1 MSQLMGADTRRID
14 LISDGLQRYSQ
25 DVLNLRDLAQRAVIE
40 MRDAWVGG
48 DFACIAQ
55 SWEQEAGPLL
65 ADAAASLSAMVA
77 VLRAQAAEQRRV
89 SGDAGGAG
97 AQGVTGR
104 TQVDAVGPSGVVGPS
119 DAVGPS
125 GVIGPQGN
133 PGSGG
138 SLASVGVDLA
148 GIDDVHTEA
157 SFASMAGGNDNL
169 QYELAAGAVR
179 ASAGASVVADTH
191 GNVIASAGASAA
203 AYLGYAAGSAQAG
216 NDTAH
221 AGARATA
228 YVGAETVAG
237 ASGSIGSG
245 GAKGDLG
252 AEAFAGG
259 SAAVEVDATLAG
271 ATAVAGAEISYG
283 IGARANLGA
292 ELSTTKVGVALDVG
306 AALGVGFGVTFDVSV
321 NPQEVM
327 EAIASIEHALAPEP
341 D

>member
-1 MSQLMGADTRRID
+1 MRQLMGADTRRID

-25 DVLNLRDLAQRAVIE
+25 DVLNLRGMAARAVIE
-40 MRDAWVGG
+40 MRDAWVGA
-48 DFACIAQ
+48 DFAHIAQ

-89 SGDAGGAG
+89 SGDAGSAG

-104 TQVDAVGPSGVVGPS
+104 TQVDAVGPSGVIGPS
-119 DAVGPS
+119 DA
-125 GVIGPQGN
+125 IGPQGN

-203 AYLGYAAGSAQAG
+203 AYLGYAAGSAHAG

-221 AGARATA
+221 TGARATA

-237 ASGSIGSG
+237 AAGSIGPG
-245 GAKGDLG
+245 GAKGHLG

-259 SAAVEVDATLAG
+259 SSAVEVDATLAG

-327 EAIASIEHALAPEP
+327 EAFATLEHALTPEP

>member
-1 MSQLMGADTRRID
+1 MSQLMGADTRRVD
-14 LISDGLQRYSQ
+14 VISEGLDRYSQ
-25 DVLNLRDLAQRAVIE
+25 DVLNLRDMAARAVIE
-40 MRDAWVGG
+40 MRDAWGG
-48 DFACIAQ
+48 ADFAHIAR

-77 VLRAQAAEQRRV
+77 VLRVQATEQRRV

-97 AQGVTGR
+97 AQAVTGR
-104 TQVDAVGPSGVVGPS
+104 THVDAGGPS
-119 DAVGPS
+119 D
-125 GVIGPQGN
+125 VIGFADAIELQRN
-133 PGSGG
+133 PGPGG

-157 SFASMAGGNDNL
+157 SLASKAGGNDNL

-179 ASAGASVVADTH
+179 ASAGSSVDADTQ

-203 AYLGYAAGSAQAG
+203 AYLGYATGSAHAG
-216 NDTAH
+216 NDIAQ

-228 YVGAETVAG
+228 YVGAEAVAG
-237 ASGSIGSG
+237 TSGSIGPR
-245 GAKGDLG
+245 GAEGHLG

-259 SAAVEVDATLAG
+259 SAEVEVDATLAG

-327 EAIASIEHALAPEP
+327 EAVATLEHALAIEP

>member
-25 DVLNLRDLAQRAVIE
+25 DVLNLRGMAARAVIE
-40 MRDAWVGG
+40 IRDAWVGG
-48 DFACIAQ
+48 DFAHIAQ

-77 VLRAQAAEQRRV
+77 VLRIQAAEQRRV
-89 SGDAGGAG
+89 SGDAGSAG
-97 AQGVTGR
+97 AQAVTGR
-104 TQVDAVGPSGVVGPS
+104 THVDAV
-119 DAVGPS
+119 
-125 GVIGPQGN
+125 GPQGN

-148 GIDDVHTEA
+148 GIDDVHAGA
-157 SFASMAGGNDNL
+157 SLVSMAGGNDNL
-169 QYELAAGAVR
+169 QYALAAGAVR
-179 ASAGASVVADTH
+179 ASAGASVLDDTH
-191 GNVIASAGASAA
+191 GNLIASAGASAA
-203 AYLGYAAGSAQAG
+203 AYIGYAAGSAQAG
-216 NDTAH
+216 NDVAH
-221 AGARATA
+221 VGARATA
-228 YVGAETVAG
+228 YVGAEAGAG

-245 GAKGDLG
+245 GAKGQLG

-259 SAAVEVDATLAG
+259 AVAGDVDATIAG

-292 ELSTTKVGVALDVG
+292 QLSTTKIGVALDVG

-327 EAIASIEHALAPEP
+327 EAVATLEHALAP
-341 D
+341 

>member
-1 MSQLMGADTRRID
+1 MSQLLGADTRRID

-25 DVLNLRDLAQRAVIE
+25 DILNLRGMAARAVIE
-40 MRDAWVGG
+40 MRDVWGGG
-48 DFACIAQ
+48 DFADIAQ
-55 SWEQEAGPLL
+55 SWEREAGPLL

-77 VLRAQAAEQRRV
+77 VLRVQSAEQRRA
-89 SGDAGGAG
+89 SGDAGSVGPRA
-97 AQGVTGR
+97 VTGR
-104 TQVDAVGPSGVVGPS
+104 TQVAAVGPSA
-119 DAVGPS
+119 AVGLS
-125 GVIGPQGN
+125 DTVELQGN
-133 PGSGG
+133 PELGG

-148 GIDDVHTEA
+148 GIDDVHAEA
-157 SFASMAGGNDNL
+157 SLASKAGGSDNL

-179 ASAGASVVADTH
+179 ASAGASVVADTQ

-203 AYLGYAAGSAQAG
+203 AYLGYATGSAQAG
-216 NDTAH
+216 NDTVH

-228 YVGAETVAG
+228 YVGAEALAG
-237 ASGSIGSG
+237 ASGSIGRG
-245 GAKGDLG
+245 GAAGHLG

-327 EAIASIEHALAPEP
+327 EAVAALEHALANEP

>member
-25 DVLNLRDLAQRAVIE
+25 DVLNLRGMAARAVIE
-40 MRDAWVGG
+40 MHDAWVGG
-48 DFACIAQ
+48 DFEHIAQ
-55 SWEQEAGPLL
+55 RWEQEAGPLL

-77 VLRAQAAEQRRV
+77 VLRVQAAEQRRV
-89 SGDAGGAG
+89 SGDAGSAG
-97 AQGVTGR
+97 AQAVTGR
-104 TQVDAVGPSGVVGPS
+104 THVDAV
-119 DAVGPS
+119 
-125 GVIGPQGN
+125 GPQGN
-133 PGSGG
+133 PGPGG

-148 GIDDVHTEA
+148 GIDDVHAEA
-157 SFASMAGGNDNL
+157 SLASMAGGNDAL
-169 QYELAAGAVR
+169 HYELAAGAVR
-179 ASAGASVVADTH
+179 AGAGASVVADTH

-203 AYLGYAAGSAQAG
+203 AYLGYATGSAHAG

-228 YVGAETVAG
+228 YVGAEAVAG

-245 GAKGDLG
+245 GANGHLG

-259 SAAVEVDATLAG
+259 MAAADIDATIAG

-283 IGARANLGA
+283 IGARANLDA

-306 AALGVGFGVTFDVSV
+306 AALGVGLGVTFDVSV

-327 EAIASIEHALAPEP
+327 EALATLEHALANEP

>member
-1 MSQLMGADTRRID
+1 MSQLLGADTGRID

-25 DVLNLRDLAQRAVIE
+25 DVLNLRDMAARAMFE

-48 DFACIAQ
+48 DFAHIAQ

-65 ADAAASLSAMVA
+65 ADAAASLSAMVSI
-77 VLRAQAAEQRRV
+77 LRVQAAEQRRV
-89 SGDAGGAG
+89 SGDAGSAG
-97 AQGVTGR
+97 AQAFNGR
-104 TQVDAVGPSGVVGPS
+104 TSVDAVGPL
-119 DAVGPS
+119 DAVEPLDA
-125 GVIGPQGN
+125 IEPQGN
-133 PGSGG
+133 PGYGG
-138 SLASVGVDLA
+138 SVASVGVDLA
-148 GIDDVHTEA
+148 GIDDVHAEA
-157 SFASMAGGNDNL
+157 SLASMAGGNDNL
-169 QYELAAGAVR
+169 QYALAAGAVR

-191 GNVIASAGASAA
+191 GNLIASAGASAA
-203 AYLGYAAGSAQAG
+203 AYIGYAAGSAQAG
-216 NDTAH
+216 NGVAH
-221 AGARATA
+221 VGARATA
-228 YVGAETVAG
+228 YVGAEALAG
-237 ASGSIGSG
+237 ASGSIGSD
-245 GAKGDLG
+245 GAKGHLG

-259 SAAVEVDATLAG
+259 SAAVEADATLAG

-327 EAIASIEHALAPEP
+327 EAVAALEHALANEP

>member
-25 DVLNLRDLAQRAVIE
+25 DILNLRGMAQRAVIE

-48 DFACIAQ
+48 DFAHIAQ

-65 ADAAASLSAMVA
+65 ADAASSLSAMVA
-77 VLRAQAAEQRRV
+77 VLRVQAAEQRRV
-89 SGDAGGAG
+89 SGDAGSAG
-97 AQGVTGR
+97 SQGVTNR
-104 TQVDAVGPSGVVGPS
+104 THLDAV
-119 DAVGPS
+119 
-125 GVIGPQGN
+125 GPQGN
-133 PGSGG
+133 PRSGG

-157 SFASMAGGNDNL
+157 SLASTAGGSDNL

-179 ASAGASVVADTH
+179 ASAGASVVADAH
-191 GNVIASAGASAA
+191 GNVIASAGALAA
-203 AYLGYAAGSAQAG
+203 AYLGYATGSAHAG
-216 NDTAH
+216 NDTAQ

-228 YVGAETVAG
+228 YVGAEAVAG

-245 GAKGDLG
+245 GAKGHLG

-259 SAAVEVDATLAG
+259 SAAVDVDATLAG

-327 EAIASIEHALAPEP
+327 EAVATLEHALAIEP

>member
-25 DVLNLRDLAQRAVIE
+25 DVLNVRSMAQRAVME
-40 MRDAWVGG
+40 MSDAWVGG
-48 DFACIAQ
+48 DFAHIAQ
-55 SWEQEAGPLL
+55 SWEQEAGPRL
-65 ADAAASLSAMVA
+65 ADAASLLSAMVA
-77 VLRAQAAEQRRV
+77 VLRVQAAEQRRV
-89 SGDAGGAG
+89 SGDGGSAGTQA
-97 AQGVTGR
+97 VSGR
-104 TQVDAVGPSGVVGPS
+104 THVDAVGPV
-119 DAVGPS
+119 DA
-125 GVIGPQGN
+125 IAPQGN
-133 PGSGG
+133 PGHEG

-157 SFASMAGGNDNL
+157 SLASTAGGNDNL

-179 ASAGASVVADTH
+179 ASAGTSVVADTH
-191 GNVIASAGASAA
+191 GNVVASAGASAA
-203 AYLGYAAGSAQAG
+203 AYLGFATGSAHAG
-216 NDTAH
+216 TDTVH
-221 AGARATA
+221 TGARATA
-228 YVGAETVAG
+228 YVGAEAVAG
-237 ASGSIGSG
+237 ASGSIGSN
-245 GAKGDLG
+245 GAKGHLG

-259 SAAVEVDATLAG
+259 SAAGEVDATLAG

-327 EAIASIEHALAPEP
+327 EAVAALEHALANEP

>member
-1 MSQLMGADTRRID
+1 MSQLIGADTRRID
-14 LISDGLQRYSQ
+14 LISDGLDRYSQ
-25 DVLNLRDLAQRAVIE
+25 DVLNLRGMAARAVIE

-48 DFACIAQ
+48 DFAHIAQ

-77 VLRAQAAEQRRV
+77 VLRVQAAEQRRV
-89 SGDAGGAG
+89 SGYAGSAR
-97 AQGVTGR
+97 AQAVTGR
-104 TQVDAVGPSGVVGPS
+104 AHVDA
-119 DAVGPS
+119 
-125 GVIGPQGN
+125 IGPQGS

-157 SFASMAGGNDNL
+157 SLASMAGGNDNL

-179 ASAGASVVADTH
+179 ASAGASVVADAH
-191 GNVIASAGASAA
+191 GNVIASAGALAA
-203 AYLGYAAGSAQAG
+203 AYLGYATGSAHAG
-216 NDTAH
+216 NDTAQ

-228 YVGAETVAG
+228 YVGAEAVAG

-245 GAKGDLG
+245 GAKGHLG

-259 SAAVEVDATLAG
+259 SAAVDVDATLAG

-327 EAIASIEHALAPEP
+327 EAVATLEHALAIEP

>member
-14 LISDGLQRYSQ
+14 LISDGLDRYSQ
-25 DVLNLRDLAQRAVIE
+25 DVLNLRGMAARAVVE
-40 MRDAWVGG
+40 MRNAWVGG
-48 DFACIAQ
+48 DFAHIAQ

-77 VLRAQAAEQRRV
+77 VLRVQAAEQRRA
-89 SGDAGGAG
+89 SGDAGSAG
-97 AQGVTGR
+97 AQAVTGR
-104 TQVDAVGPSGVVGPS
+104 SHVDAVGPSDAAGPS
-119 DAVGPS
+119 DA
-125 GVIGPQGN
+125 IGLQGN
-133 PGSGG
+133 PGYGG

-157 SFASMAGGNDNL
+157 SLASTAGGNDNL

-179 ASAGASVVADTH
+179 ASAGASVVVDTH

-203 AYLGYAAGSAQAG
+203 AYLGYATGSAQAG

-228 YVGAETVAG
+228 YVGAEAVAG

-245 GAKGDLG
+245 GAKGHLG

-259 SAAVEVDATLAG
+259 SAGVDADATLVG

-327 EAIASIEHALAPEP
+327 EAAAALEHALANEP

>member
-1 MSQLMGADTRRID
+1 MSQMMGADTRRID

-25 DVLNLRDLAQRAVIE
+25 DVLNLRGMAARAVIE
-40 MRDAWVGG
+40 MRDVWVGG
-48 DFACIAQ
+48 DFAHIAQ
-55 SWEQEAGPLL
+55 SWEQEVGPLL

-77 VLRAQAAEQRRV
+77 ILRVQAAEQRRV
-89 SGDAGGAG
+89 SGDSGSPG
-97 AQGVTGR
+97 AQAFTSS
-104 TQVDAVGPSGVVGPS
+104 GPETRLGSDVAGPS
-119 DAVGPS
+119 D
-125 GVIGPQGN
+125 VIGPQGS

-157 SFASMAGGNDNL
+157 SLASTAGGNDNL

-179 ASAGASVVADTH
+179 AGAGASVVADAH

-203 AYLGYAAGSAQAG
+203 AYLGYATGSAHAG

-221 AGARATA
+221 AGTRATA
-228 YVGAETVAG
+228 YVGAEAVAG

-245 GAKGDLG
+245 GAKGHLG

-259 SAAVEVDATLAG
+259 SAAVDVDATIAG

-283 IGARANLGA
+283 IGARANLDA

-327 EAIASIEHALAPEP
+327 EAVATLEHALTNEP

>member
-14 LISDGLQRYSQ
+14 LISDGLQRYSH
-25 DVLNLRDLAQRAVIE
+25 DVLNLRGMAQRAVIE
-40 MRDAWVGG
+40 MRDVWVGG
-48 DFACIAQ
+48 DFAHIAQ

-65 ADAAASLSAMVA
+65 SDAAASLSAMVA
-77 VLRAQAAEQRRV
+77 VLRGQAAEQRRA
-89 SGDAGGAG
+89 SGDAGSPRAP
-97 AQGVTGR
+97 AVTGPSH
-104 TQVDAVGPSGVVGPS
+104 VDAVGPS
-119 DAVGPS
+119 DAVGP
-125 GVIGPQGN
+125 QGN
-133 PGSGG
+133 PGYGG

-148 GIDDVHTEA
+148 GIDDVHAEA
-157 SFASMAGGNDNL
+157 SLASTAGGNDNL

-203 AYLGYAAGSAQAG
+203 AYLGYAMGSAQAG

-228 YVGAETVAG
+228 YVGAEAVAG

-245 GAKGDLG
+245 GATGHLG

-259 SAAVEVDATLAG
+259 SAAVDVDATLAG

-283 IGARANLGA
+283 IGARANVDA

-306 AALGVGFGVTFDVSV
+306 AALGVGFGVTLDVSV

-327 EAIASIEHALAPEP
+327 EAVAALEHALANEP

>member
-25 DVLNLRDLAQRAVIE
+25 DVLNLRGMAQRAVVE

-48 DFACIAQ
+48 DFADIAQ

-77 VLRAQAAEQRRV
+77 VLRAQAAEQRRA
-89 SGDAGGAG
+89 SGDAGRAG
-97 AQGVTGR
+97 AQAVTGR
-104 TQVDAVGPSGVVGPS
+104 SPSDALGPS
-119 DAVGPS
+119 D
-125 GVIGPQGN
+125 VIGPQGN
-133 PGSGG
+133 PEYGG
-138 SLASVGVDLA
+138 GLASVGVDLA
-148 GIDDVHTEA
+148 GIDDVHAEA
-157 SFASMAGGNDNL
+157 SLASMAGGNDNL
-169 QYELAAGAVR
+169 QYALAAGAVR

-203 AYLGYAAGSAQAG
+203 AYLGYATGGARAG
-216 NDTAH
+216 NDTAY

-228 YVGAETVAG
+228 YVGAEAVAV

-245 GAKGDLG
+245 GAKGHLG

-259 SAAVEVDATLAG
+259 SAGVDADVTLVG

-327 EAIASIEHALAPEP
+327 EAVAALEHALANEP

>member
-14 LISDGLQRYSQ
+14 LISDGLDRYSQ
-25 DVLNLRDLAQRAVIE
+25 DVLNLRGMAARAVIE
-40 MRDAWVGG
+40 LRDAWVGG
-48 DFACIAQ
+48 DFAHIAQ

-77 VLRAQAAEQRRV
+77 VLRVQAAEQRRV
-89 SGDAGGAG
+89 SGDAGSAG
-97 AQGVTGR
+97 AQAVTGR
-104 TQVDAVGPSGVVGPS
+104 THLDAV
-119 DAVGPS
+119 
-125 GVIGPQGN
+125 GPQGN
-133 PGSGG
+133 PGYGG

-157 SFASMAGGNDNL
+157 SLASKAGGNDNL

-203 AYLGYAAGSAQAG
+203 AYLGYATGSAQAG

-228 YVGAETVAG
+228 YVGAEAVAG

-245 GAKGDLG
+245 GAKGHLG

-259 SAAVEVDATLAG
+259 SAAVDVDATLAG

-327 EAIASIEHALAPEP
+327 EAVATLEHSLAIER

>member
-25 DVLNLRDLAQRAVIE
+25 DVLNLRGMAARAVIE
-40 MRDAWVGG
+40 IRDAWVGG
-48 DFACIAQ
+48 DFAHIAQ

-77 VLRAQAAEQRRV
+77 VLRIQAAEQRRV
-89 SGDAGGAG
+89 SGDAGSAG
-97 AQGVTGR
+97 AQAVTGR
-104 TQVDAVGPSGVVGPS
+104 THLDAV
-119 DAVGPS
+119 
-125 GVIGPQGN
+125 GPQGN

-138 SLASVGVDLA
+138 SLASVGVNPA
-148 GIDDVHTEA
+148 GIDDVHAEA
-157 SFASMAGGNDNL
+157 SLVSMAGGNDNL
-169 QYELAAGAVR
+169 QYALAAGAVR
-179 ASAGASVVADTH
+179 ASAGASVLDDTH
-191 GNVIASAGASAA
+191 GNLIASAGASAA
-203 AYLGYAAGSAQAG
+203 AYLGYATGSAQAG
-216 NDTAH
+216 HDTAH
-221 AGARATA
+221 AGARANA
-228 YVGAETVAG
+228 YVGAEAGAG

-245 GAKGDLG
+245 GAKGHLG

-259 SAAVEVDATLAG
+259 SAAVDVDATLAG

-327 EAIASIEHALAPEP
+327 EAVATLEHALAKEP

>member
-25 DVLNLRDLAQRAVIE
+25 EALNLRDLAARAVIE

-48 DFACIAQ
+48 DFARIAQ

-89 SGDAGGAG
+89 SGDAGGAS
-97 AQGVTGR
+97 APTVTGR
-104 TQVDAVGPSGVVGPS
+104 TPVDAVGRS
-119 DAVGPS
+119 DAV
-125 GVIGPQGN
+125 GPQGN

-157 SFASMAGGNDNL
+157 SLASMAGGNGNL

-237 ASGSIGSG
+237 ASGSIGPG
-245 GAKGDLG
+245 GAKGHLG

-259 SAAVEVDATLAG
+259 SAAVDVDATLAG

-327 EAIASIEHALAPEP
+327 EAFATLEHALAPEP

>member
-1 MSQLMGADTRRID
+1 MSQMMGADTRRID

-25 DVLNLRDLAQRAVIE
+25 DVLNLRGMAARAVIE
-40 MRDAWVGG
+40 MHDAWVGG
-48 DFACIAQ
+48 DFEHIAQ
-55 SWEQEAGPLL
+55 RWEQEAGPLL

-77 VLRAQAAEQRRV
+77 VLRVQAAEQRRV
-89 SGDAGGAG
+89 SGDAGSAG
-97 AQGVTGR
+97 AQAVTGR
-104 TQVDAVGPSGVVGPS
+104 THVDAVGPPGIPGP
-119 DAVGPS
+119 
-125 GVIGPQGN
+125 
-133 PGSGG
+133 GG

-148 GIDDVHTEA
+148 GIDDVHAEA
-157 SFASMAGGNDNL
+157 SLASMAGGNDAL

-203 AYLGYAAGSAQAG
+203 AYLGYATGSAHAG

-228 YVGAETVAG
+228 YVGAEAVAG

-245 GAKGDLG
+245 GAKGHLG

-259 SAAVEVDATLAG
+259 TAAVDIDATIAG

-283 IGARANLGA
+283 IGARANLDA

-327 EAIASIEHALAPEP
+327 EALATLEHALANEP

>member
-14 LISDGLQRYSQ
+14 LISDGLDRYSQ
-25 DVLNLRDLAQRAVIE
+25 DVLNLRGMAARAVIE

-48 DFACIAQ
+48 DFAHIAQ

-77 VLRAQAAEQRRV
+77 VLRVQAAEQRRV
-89 SGDAGGAG
+89 SGDAGSAG
-97 AQGVTGR
+97 AQAVTGR
-104 TQVDAVGPSGVVGPS
+104 THLDAV
-119 DAVGPS
+119 
-125 GVIGPQGN
+125 GPQGN
-133 PGSGG
+133 PGYGG

-157 SFASMAGGNDNL
+157 SLASKAGGNDNL

-203 AYLGYAAGSAQAG
+203 AYLGYATGSAHAG

-228 YVGAETVAG
+228 YVGAEAVAG

-245 GAKGDLG
+245 GAKGHLG

-259 SAAVEVDATLAG
+259 SAAVDVDATLAG

-327 EAIASIEHALAPEP
+327 EAVATLEHSLAIER

>member
-1 MSQLMGADTRRID
+1 MSQLMGADTRRLD
-14 LISDGLQRYSQ
+14 LISEGLQRYSQ
-25 DVLNLRDLAQRAVIE
+25 DVLNLRTMAQRAVIE

-48 DFACIAQ
+48 NFEQIAQ
-55 SWEQEAGPLL
+55 RWEQEAGPLL
-65 ADAAASLSAMVA
+65 TDAASSLSAMVA
-77 VLRAQAAEQRRV
+77 VLRVQAAEQRRV
-89 SGDAGGAG
+89 SGDAGSA
-97 AQGVTGR
+97 AAPAVTSR
-104 TQVDAVGPSGVVGPS
+104 SQMDAFGPS

-125 GVIGPQGN
+125 DAFGPQGN

-138 SLASVGVDLA
+138 SLASLGVDLA
-148 GIDDVHTEA
+148 GFDDVHAEA
-157 SFASMAGGNDNL
+157 SLASKAGGDDNL

-179 ASAGASVVADTH
+179 ASAGASVVADTP
-191 GNVIASAGASAA
+191 GTVLASAGASAA

-237 ASGSIGSG
+237 ASGSIGA
-245 GAKGDLG
+245 GAAEGHLG

-259 SAAVEVDATLAG
+259 SAAAEVDATLAG

-327 EAIASIEHALAPEP
+327 EAFATLEHALTPEP

>member
-25 DVLNLRDLAQRAVIE
+25 DVLNLRGMAQRAVIE

-48 DFACIAQ
+48 DFAHIAQ
-55 SWEQEAGPLL
+55 SWEQEAGPRL

-77 VLRAQAAEQRRV
+77 VLRVQAAEQRRV
-89 SGDAGGAG
+89 SGDAGSVGSQA
-97 AQGVTGR
+97 VTGR
-104 TQVDAVGPSGVVGPS
+104 THVDPVGPS
-119 DAVGPS
+119 DA
-125 GVIGPQGN
+125 IGPQGN

-157 SFASMAGGNDNL
+157 SLASMAGGNDNL

-203 AYLGYAAGSAQAG
+203 AYIGYAAGSAQAG
-216 NDTAH
+216 SNTAH

-228 YVGAETVAG
+228 YVGAEAVAG

-245 GAKGDLG
+245 GAKGHLG

-259 SAAVEVDATLAG
+259 SAAADVDATLAG
-271 ATAVAGAEISYG
+271 VTAVAGAEISYG

-327 EAIASIEHALAPEP
+327 EAVAAFEHALANEP

>member
-25 DVLNLRDLAQRAVIE
+25 DVLNLRGLAARAVIE

-48 DFACIAQ
+48 DFVHIAQ

-65 ADAAASLSAMVA
+65 ADAAASLNAMAA

-97 AQGVTGR
+97 GPTVTGR
-104 TQVDAVGPSGVVGPS
+104 THVDAVGPS
-119 DAVGPS
+119 DAT
-125 GVIGPQGN
+125 GPQGN

-228 YVGAETVAG
+228 YVGAETMAG

-245 GAKGDLG
+245 GANGRLG

-259 SAAVEVDATLAG
+259 SAAVEVDATVAG
-271 ATAVAGAEISYG
+271 ATAAAGAEISYG

-327 EAIASIEHALAPEP
+327 EAFATLEHALAPEP